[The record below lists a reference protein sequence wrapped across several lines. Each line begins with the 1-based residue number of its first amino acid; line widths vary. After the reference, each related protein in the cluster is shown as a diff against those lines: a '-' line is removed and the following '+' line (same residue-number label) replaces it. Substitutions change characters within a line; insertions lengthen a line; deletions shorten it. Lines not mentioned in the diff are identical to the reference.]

1 MLWPKFPF
9 WIQTFVFNILLINV
23 LDGFKKATLF
33 VLLVLN
39 IAPGNVIGCHP
50 VSEVWEKMLRILL
63 ESYRLSSPFSV
74 GAGSRAIKITGKQ
87 GFYWGLNEKYNVTKR
102 EKHPILLVN
111 RTRLQKTLIPRN
123 MVDVF
128 FVLWCSSTVRSRKI
142 KSTAGQWMMMVT
154 LICFLTVTCL

>member
-33 VLLVLN
+33 ILLVLN

-74 GAGSRAIKITGKQ
+74 GAFLWVQGLSKLQGNKDFTG
-87 GFYWGLNEKYNVTKR
+87 V
-102 EKHPILLVN
+102 
-111 RTRLQKTLIPRN
+111 
-123 MVDVF
+123 
-128 FVLWCSSTVRSRKI
+128 
-142 KSTAGQWMMMVT
+142 
-154 LICFLTVTCL
+154 